1 MSCAGPKNSSIYD
14 QNAIKLSEKPQDP
27 TTQIVVEL
35 RRSLLPYNTAKWAQI
50 REVQF
55 IVAREN
61 FNIAIMGVRSEQD
74 IDKDEYQNGDVN
86 GTYDGSSRGLYIAY
100 KIPLCKLTTCSPGAP
115 NASKGST
122 GPLGSWLERGAE
134 FSASELDFPIRLVIG
149 ADKCSKGAPCN
160 GPLQPGTTYRYVY
173 RVCNQHHSL
182 LDATRNHRVLCN
194 AFTIK
199 TQNNK
204 N

>member
-1 MSCAGPKNSSIYD
+1 M
-14 QNAIKLSEKPQDP
+14 
-27 TTQIVVEL
+27 
-35 RRSLLPYNTAKWAQI
+35 AKWAQI

-61 FNIAIMGVRSEQD
+61 FNITIMGVRSQED

-86 GTYDGSSRGLYIAY
+86 GTYDGSSRGSYIAY
-100 KIPLCKLTTCSPGAP
+100 KSPLCNLTTCPPGAS

-134 FSASELDFPIRLVIG
+134 FSASKLDFPIRLVIG
-149 ADKCSKGAPCN
+149 ADKCSGGVPCN

-173 RVCNQHHSL
+173 EYAIWLIRNKL
-182 LDATRNHRVLCN
+182 LKLNVQTTL
-194 AFTIK
+194 
-199 TQNNK
+199 
-204 N
+204 